1 LWQADVPNLSDD
13 RFASQNELNVFLRAP
28 VPEELFNAPQVDKSI
43 DRFSWIVSD
52 YLELEQAWRISK
64 NSGAEYGLVYKPGS
78 TSEIF
83 GYVRYI
89 LPNSDATDKDI
100 QRGTI
105 FPELMEPTYR

>member
-1 LWQADVPNLSDD
+1 MV
-13 RFASQNELNVFLRAP
+13 
-28 VPEELFNAPQVDKSI
+28 
-43 DRFSWIVSD
+43 
-52 YLELEQAWRISK
+52 
-64 NSGAEYGLVYKPGS
+64 VYKPGS

-105 FPELMEPTYR
+105 FPELMEPNLPLAITRVY